1 MQQAERK
8 RRGLPHFWAQY
19 HYSLISTAWQLATC
33 WLTFSDRLLGLD
45 LAHVGAVAGDRHRRG
60 RGARVAAAAH
70 LHDQIALRRRHG
82 RGQRGVPGRRQ
93 RRARPRVRGLERG
106 GVQRK
111 FPGERRQRRHR
122 LLLRKL
128 RVCRVCLL
136 VHRGTLRRHA
146 TTADCVPRLLLT
158 FTLTSH
164 FKTERMF
171 YVHHF
176 FSPGQFSEFSPGLST
191 TTSIIF
197 WRGRGGISLHHFQD
211 NGLLKLSFCHWEED
225 IIEHT
230 AHTICHLE
238 SITNIHFLPFLSD
251 KW

>member
-8 RRGLPHFWAQY
+8 WRGLPHFWAQY
-19 HYSLISTAWQLATC
+19 HYSLNATAWQLATC

-45 LAHVGAVAGDRHRRG
+45 LAHVGAVAGHGHRHRRGRGG

-70 LHDQIALRRRHG
+70 LHDQIALRRRQRG
-82 RGQRGVPGRRQ
+82 RGQRRVPGRRQ

-111 FPGERRQRRHR
+111 LPRERRKRRHR

-146 TTADCVPRLLLT
+146 TSLRRQIASFGCCSR
-158 FTLTSH
+158 SH
-164 FKTERMF
+164 S
-171 YVHHF
+171 HHILKQRGCYMCIT
-176 FSPGQFSEFSPGLST
+176 FSPLGNFLNFLPGCQQQQASY
-191 TTSIIF
+191 F
-197 WRGRGGISLHHFQD
+197 
-211 NGLLKLSFCHWEED
+211 EED
-225 IIEHT
+225 VEEFH
-230 AHTICHLE
+230 C
-238 SITNIHFLPFLSD
+238 ITSRTMD
-251 KW
+251 Y